1 LRKSEVEE
9 LFDLELKS
17 HKIKFEREVRLIPQR
32 KFRWDFV
39 IEQLAIEIQGGTF
52 RGSRGGHTSGQ
63 GYQKDC
69 EKMQL
74 VVMEGYTPLYFTS
87 DDVRKGR
94 AIKVIKELLNGR
106 YHTTSEMGERHL

>member
-1 LRKSEVEE
+1 MRKSEVEE
-9 LFDLELKS
+9 LFALHLRCE
-17 HKIKFEREVRLIPQR
+17 KIEFDRETRLIPQR

-39 IEQLAIEIQGGTF
+39 IESLAIEIQGGTF
-52 RGSRGGHTSGQ
+52 KGSRGGHTSGL

-87 DDVRKGR
+87 DDVRKGT

-106 YHTTSEMGERHL
+106 HHTTSKMGSGNG

>member
-9 LFDLELKS
+9 LFALELKS
-17 HKIKFEREVRLIPQR
+17 HKIQFEREVRLIPQR

-39 IEQLAIEIQGGTF
+39 IEGLAIEIQGGTF
-52 RGSRGGHTSGQ
+52 KGSRGGHTSGM

-74 VVMEGYTPLYFTS
+74 VVMEGHTPLYFTS

-94 AIKVIKELLNGR
+94 AIKVIKELINGR
-106 YHTTSEMGERHL
+106 HLPSSKVGAANS